1 MFQLT
6 AEEKYNRAKL
16 FFLGVLDDNSDLI
29 DIDVNT
35 IEGIKISLSS
45 PEEILRWSR
54 INCKQ
59 TKTGECQC
67 IKTEEEKEN
76 CTFGEVLKP
85 ETINYRTMKPEKD
98 GLFCEKIFGPSK
110 DFECFCG
117 KYKRMRY
124 KGLVC
129 DRCGVEVIQRKV
141 RRLRMGHIKLA
152 APVAH
157 IWFYRGTPSI
167 MATFLEAKRSDLES
181 VILYQDYIVTGSQ
194 VPEVKVG
201 TVLEEDDAQ
210 YLQQKHGDD
219 ISIGIGAEALDKIFS
234 EMDLQKLSEEIVTEI
249 HESGDNQR
257 VKKLRKKLSLIK
269 AFLVSGNH
277 PRNMILSILP
287 VISPD
292 LRPLVPLDGGR
303 FAASDLND
311 LYRKIINRNNRLK
324 KLEKINAPEIIQRNE
339 KRMMQE
345 SVDALLDNT
354 KKRRPTRGTNNRP
367 LKSLSDSLRGKQG
380 RFRQNLLG
388 KRVDYSGRSVIVVGP
403 KLRFNQCGLPKKM
416 AIQLFEPFIIRKLK
430 QKGFV
435 NSIRVAK
442 KMLEQEHSLIFDIL
456 EEVVKGHPVMLN
468 RAPTLHRI
476 SFQAFYPILIDDLAI
491 QLHPL
496 SCAAFN
502 ADFDGDQLAV
512 HVPLT
517 PEAILECR
525 NLMLAE
531 NNILS
536 PANGRPV
543 AVPSQDMVLGTY
555 YLTTMIEGLKGEGKS
570 FSSTQDAIYAYN
582 LKKIDLHAKIKLY
595 IKPKIIVETTVG
607 RIIFNS
613 VLPDSLSIF
622 DPPFSNKTLRKQD
635 IQELLHMLHKKL
647 GSQATA
653 EILDKIKDLGYYYAT
668 QGGISI
674 CVDDMIIPKQK
685 AAIIQKGQDKID
697 EITKNYE
704 DHAITET
711 ERYDQVIDAW
721 TDVTENVAEAMME
734 EMKNDRKGL
743 NPIYIMARSGARG
756 SEQQIRQLAAMRG
769 LMQKPLKKLTGG
781 VGEIVETPVESNF
794 REGLRVIEYFIST
807 HGARKGLADTALK
820 TADAGYLT
828 RRLVDVT
835 QDLII
840 NEIDCNT
847 EEGIEVSAIVE
858 EDRHGVKI
866 IEDIDQR
873 VYGRYAADNIFN
885 PTSSNIM
892 VKKGELI
899 TEEVA
904 QNIKS
909 SGVEQVKIRSVL
921 SCRAKFGICAK
932 CYGIDLTTGDEVKLG
947 TPAGI
952 MAAQSIGE
960 PGTQLTL
967 RTFHIGGTV
976 SSVKKGGTY
985 AAKEDGWIKYSKDF
999 KENLYEIPDHLA
1011 PYIKL
1016 TNTAAPFKAQRQ
1028 YVYIN
1033 SETMYIKL
1041 YSKANTVLQDFPIRN
1056 GMVLFVEDGEN
1067 VQSKDVIAAWDTNNE
1082 FKFHNTSGGKICL
1095 EDVIPGINF
1104 DLLKRRMLKIE
1115 PTDFGG
1121 LDIAIPQEK
1130 GKVNKYLNRLLL
1142 LLLINKILS
1151 HKNYNNILLLEK
1163 HSAKS
1168 DQSFLRLIEK
1178 DKVKAFKSLQKLRD
1192 YMHSTRM
1199 ITDLE
1204 KFKTARDLLKYV
1216 KQTRKMLDEQ
1226 KPRSI
1231 VRNERH
1237 FYRYISFRRFLDKIE
1252 SSFSEDFSK
1261 TIDFDDILMGFL
1273 LGWSFQIAHN
1283 LETIGLSMDSTV
1295 KELWT
1300 LVTKKKDVK
1309 GGTVQELLKTL
1320 NTRINSLNKSL
1331 KFITPLKKQKDLYQ
1345 EIAEP
1350 IEHLKTE
1357 LNGLSEKIEP
1367 LMKYTGV
1374 PPKELIPE
1382 DMKSSL
1388 RNIKKSLQ
1396 NLLKVLRSHKA
1407 NKHFLNIHAHLPF
1420 KRNPLDPR
1428 IVIIETDKKTVT
1440 YHLQENYVLEGYF
1453 QNLDNYDKFESFL
1466 APKVA
1471 YEKPVPLYKL
1481 NRRKFVVK
1489 DITGGLPRVQEVFEA
1504 RQPKEPAYLAP
1515 CTGVIKEISIDERHN
1530 YVIEIVNQEGDK
1542 EETEI
1547 LKIPEKRQ
1555 IFIKEGDTV
1564 TLSQP
1569 ITEGAISPQD
1579 YLRLKGKIAAQS
1591 FLLNE
1596 IQEVYRIQGV
1606 NINDKHIECIVRQ
1619 MFNKYRIIEPG
1630 DTQFMTGQKVNE
1642 LTFRQVNDVMK
1653 EQGKKIAIAEPMLLG
1668 ITKASL
1674 ETDSF
1679 LSAASFQETTRVLS
1693 EAAVRGKTDL
1703 LLGLKENII
1712 IGRLIPAGTGFP
1724 LYRKAKIKI
1733 DVRKVLGETE
1743 EADKSEEEAA
1753 KDLLAFPEISEE
1765 INIKNLNV
1773 FDNE

>member
-1 MFQLT
+1 MLQLT

-16 FFLGVLDDNSDLI
+16 FFLGVLVDNSDLI

-35 IEGIKISLSS
+35 IEGIKISLAAS
-45 PEEILRWSR
+45 EEILKWSR

-59 TKTGECQC
+59 TKNGECHC

-110 DFECFCG
+110 DYECFCG

-167 MATFLEAKRSDLES
+167 MATLLEAKRADLES
-181 VILYQDYIVTGSQ
+181 VILYQDYIVSRSK
-194 VPEVKVG
+194 VDDVKVG
-201 TVLEEDDAQ
+201 TVVEEDEADN
-210 YLQQKHGDD
+210 LKQKHGDD
-219 ISIGIGAEALDKIFS
+219 VEIGIGADALEIIFN
-234 EMDLQKLSEEIVTEI
+234 EMNLEKMKEDIQVDISNC
-249 HESGDNQR
+249 GDNQKI
-257 VKKLRKKLSLIK
+257 KKLRKKLSLIK
-269 AFLVSGNH
+269 AFIVSGNH
-277 PRNMILSILP
+277 PRNMILTMLP

-339 KRMMQE
+339 KRMLQE

-388 KRVDYSGRSVIVVGP
+388 KRVDYSGRSVVVVGP
-403 KLRFNQCGLPKKM
+403 KLNFNECGLPKKM

-476 SFQAFYPILIDDLAI
+476 SFQAFYPVLIDDLAI
-491 QLHPL
+491 HLHPL

-525 NLMLAE
+525 ELMLAE

-543 AVPSQDMVLGTY
+543 ALPSQDMVLGTY

-570 FSSTQDAIYAYN
+570 FSSPQDAIYAYD
-582 LKKIDLHAKIKLY
+582 LQKIDLHANIKVVVSPKNM
-595 IKPKIIVETTVG
+595 IKTTVG
-607 RIIFNS
+607 RLIFNR
-613 VLPDSLSIF
+613 VLPEGISIF
-622 DPPFSNKTLRKQD
+622 DPPFNNKTLTKRDLQD
-635 IQELLHMLHKKL
+635 LIHLLHKKNS
-647 GSQATA
+647 SQVTA
-653 EILDKIKDLGYYYAT
+653 KILDKIKDLGYFYST

-674 CVDDMIIPKQK
+674 AIDDMIIPKSK
-685 AAIIQKGQDKID
+685 NEAIKKGQAKVDKIM
-697 EITKNYE
+697 KSFE
-704 DHAITET
+704 DHIITEK
-711 ERYDQVIDAW
+711 ERYDQIIDTW
-721 TDVTENVAEAMME
+721 TDVTESVAEDMMA

-781 VGEIVETPVESNF
+781 VGEIVETPIESNF

-840 NEIDCNT
+840 NEIDCHT
-847 EEGIEVSAIVE
+847 EEGIDVSAIVE
-858 EDRHGVKI
+858 EDRHGIKI

-885 PTSSNIM
+885 PTTNEILVS
-892 VKKGELI
+892 KGDLI

-904 QNIKS
+904 QSVKT
-909 SGVEQVKIRSVL
+909 SGVEHVMIRSVL
-921 SCRAKFGICAK
+921 TCRSKFGICAK
-932 CYGIDLTTGDEVKLG
+932 CYGIDLTTGTEVKLG

-976 SSVKKGGTY
+976 SSVKKGGIY
-985 AAKEDGWIKYSKDF
+985 SAKEDGWINIPKDF
-999 KENLYEIPDHLA
+999 NDKLYEIPAHLSK
-1011 PYIKL
+1011 YIHL
-1016 TNTAAPFKAQRQ
+1016 TNVPYNENSRQ
-1028 YVYIN
+1028 FVYID
-1033 SETMYIKL
+1033 SETLFIKL
-1041 YSKANTVLQDFPIRN
+1041 YSKENTVIQDFPIRN
-1056 GMVLFVEDGEN
+1056 GMVLFVENKNKVKAGET
-1067 VQSKDVIAAWDTNNE
+1067 IAAWDTNNE
-1082 FKFHNTSGGKICL
+1082 FKFHTENGGKLVL

-1104 DLLKRRMLKIE
+1104 DLLKRRLTKTE
-1115 PTDFGG
+1115 PAEFGG
-1121 LDIAIPQEK
+1121 LDIAIPQGK
-1130 GKVNKYLNRLLL
+1130 GKVNKHLNCLLHL
-1142 LLLINKILS
+1142 ILINKLLT
-1151 HKNYNNILLLEK
+1151 KNHQGILLLEK
-1163 HSAKS
+1163 YFEK
-1168 DQSFLRLIEK
+1168 DDRSFFRLIEK
-1178 DKVKAFKSLQKLRD
+1178 DKAKGFKSLQKIRD
-1192 YMHSTRM
+1192 YIGSNR
-1199 ITDLE
+1199 IVTDLE
-1204 KFKTARDLLKYV
+1204 KWTSLKDIQKYIQ
-1216 KQTRKMLDEQ
+1216 QTRKALEEH
-1226 KPRSI
+1226 KPKAI
-1231 VRNERH
+1231 IRNERQ
-1237 FYRYISFRRFLDKIE
+1237 FYRYITFKRALDNIE
-1252 SSFSEDFSK
+1252 AAFSEEGLKSVDVQEIVFS
-1261 TIDFDDILMGFL
+1261 FM
-1273 LGWSFQIAHN
+1273 LGWSYQIAHN
-1283 LETIGLSMDSTV
+1283 LESTGV
-1295 KELWT
+1295 SLESSIKDLWSI
-1300 LVTKKKDVK
+1300 LTKKKDVK
-1309 GGTVQELLKTL
+1309 PAAVQELLKTI
-1320 NTRINSLNKSL
+1320 NGRIELLKKNL
-1331 KFITPLKKQKDLYQ
+1331 KFIAPLKKQKDVYEELSKLA
-1345 EIAEP
+1345 ETLKDELKILTDKIA
-1350 IEHLKTE
+1350 
-1357 LNGLSEKIEP
+1357 P
-1367 LMKYTGV
+1367 LTRVDGI

-1382 DMKSSL
+1382 D
-1388 RNIKKSLQ
+1388 IKTLSRDTKKILQ
-1396 NLLKVLRSHKA
+1396 SLLKVLRTHKA
-1407 NKHFLNIHAHLPF
+1407 NKHFLHQNSHMPF
-1420 KRNPLDPR
+1420 KRNPFDPK
-1428 IVIIETDKKTVT
+1428 IKIIEPDKSVVT

-1453 QNLDNYDKFESFL
+1453 ENMDNYEQFESFL
-1466 APKVA
+1466 HPVVE
-1471 YEKPVPLYKL
+1471 YQKPVPLYKL

-1504 RQPKEPAYLAP
+1504 RQPKEPAFLAP
-1515 CTGVIKEISIDERHN
+1515 CNGIVKEISSDEKHN
-1530 YVIEIVNQEGDK
+1530 YIIEIINTDLSN

-1555 IFIKEGDTV
+1555 IFIKEGDAV
-1564 TLSQP
+1564 KLSQP

-1579 YLRLKGKIAAQS
+1579 YLRLKGKIAAQG

-1596 IQEVYRIQGV
+1596 VQEVYRIQGV

-1619 MFNKYRIIEPG
+1619 MFNKYRIVDPG

-1642 LTFRQVNDVMK
+1642 LTFRQVNEIMK
-1653 EQGKKIAIAEPMLLG
+1653 EQGKNIAIAEPMLLG

-1703 LLGLKENII
+1703 LMGLKENII

-1733 DVRKVLGETE
+1733 DVRKVLGGHEEPEKTE
-1743 EADKSEEEAA
+1743 EDEA
-1753 KDLLAFPEISEE
+1753 KEMLAFPESEQE